1 MAEELRK
8 LGGEIETQ
16 FTYRPSETSMVVAE
30 AAVRADQEAVCGY
43 KLIMLKQRTME
54 LADDKGHYVEVF
66 VTYGPYPSSAD
77 NALVQAPPEPPKP
90 PAQPMDGT
98 IVMQPLPAGTKVI
111 VRE

>member
-8 LGGEIETQ
+8 LGAEIDTQ

-30 AAVRADQEAVCGY
+30 AAVRADQEAICGY

-54 LADDKGHYVEVF
+54 LADEKGHYVEVF
-66 VTYGPYPSSAD
+66 VTYGPYPSSND
-77 NALVQAPPEPPKP
+77 NPLVQAPPEPPRP
-90 PAQPMDGT
+90 PPQPMDGT
-98 IVMQPLPAGTKVI
+98 VVMTPLSSGTKVI